1 MKYIDWNPCIDIESP
16 VYIDANI
23 FVGAIIRGHN
33 LYHPCVKL
41 IGNLLTNQS
50 HILVS
55 LISAEESLWAL
66 TRQSYID
73 LNNQAPNAS
82 FTRNAY
88 KKWCAKIFAT
98 YGSTRIG
105 VVSSMLRDWSNAGL
119 QVEVI
124 PKTETLWKQV
134 LDLAPLYM
142 EKCELFPADAFHL
155 ALAETHA
162 KTFITADSDFA
173 SVPNKL
179 SAIDLVILH
188 VVKESLSTKS
198 S

>member
-1 MKYIDWNPCIDIESP
+1 MKYIDWNPSIDIEP
-16 VYIDANI
+16 PAYIDANI
-23 FVGAIIRGHN
+23 FVGAIIRGHD
-33 LYHPCVKL
+33 LYRPCVKL

-66 TRQSYID
+66 TRQSFCD
-73 LNNQAPNAS
+73 LTNQAPNAH

-88 KKWCAKIFAT
+88 KKWCAKIFET
-98 YGSTRIG
+98 YGARIG
-105 VVSSMLRDWSNAGL
+105 AVSSMLRDWSEAGIP
-119 QVEVI
+119 VEVI
-124 PKTETLWKQV
+124 PKTEELWNRI

-142 EKCELFPADAFHL
+142 EKCGLAPADAFHL

-173 SVPNKL
+173 SVPSKL
-179 SAIDLVILH
+179 ATMNLVILH
-188 VVKESLSTKS
+188 LVKEPLSTKTP
-198 S
+198 